1 MDRISPEARSRIM
14 SRIKGKNTSPE
25 LILRKALQ
33 TAKIRGYRLHYKLSG
48 KPDIVFV
55 QKRIIIFIDGDFWH
69 GYLWKRLHRIPPKKY
84 WQGKINGNIIR
95 DRENNELLRKEGWRV
110 LRFWE
115 HEVKNNTER
124 CIRKI
129 KKCL

>member
-33 TAKIRGYRLHYKLSG
+33 TAKIRGYRLHYNLSG

-129 KKCL
+129 KKYL